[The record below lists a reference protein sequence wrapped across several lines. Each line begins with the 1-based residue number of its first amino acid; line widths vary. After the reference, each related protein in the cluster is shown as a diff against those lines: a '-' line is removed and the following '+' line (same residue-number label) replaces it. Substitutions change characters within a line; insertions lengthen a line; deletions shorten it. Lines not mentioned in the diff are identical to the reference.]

1 MNLSKN
7 NLENNTEPG
16 SHLRWPLLL
25 VLGFLLVCALPFV
38 LAWNL
43 VGPLVSL
50 VRTSDTFSEIP
61 LIPLVTIFLVY
72 EKRKAIF
79 SNISFG
85 WMWGAAFI
93 VPGTI
98 LLVAG
103 RLNLWQLSSTNLV
116 SLLVLGIALVWIGAF
131 ALFFGA
137 GAFRA
142 ACFPLFFLLF
152 MIPIPEPFLAKSVFL
167 LQAGSADM
175 AQWFFN
181 IAGVPNHR
189 QGLVFELP
197 GVAIRVAEE
206 CSGIHSTLAL
216 LITTALASYI
226 FLKKSW
232 KRLVL
237 CLAVFPIALFKNG
250 LRIATL
256 SSLSIYVDPA
266 FLTGNLHHH
275 GGIVFFMI
283 ALVPMA
289 ILLRLLQ
296 KSENS
301 LRPAAENAS

>member
-1 MNLSKN
+1 MNPSKKS
-7 NLENNTEPG
+7 LEINSEPA
-16 SHLRWPLLL
+16 SSVRSPYLL
-25 VLGFLLVCALPFV
+25 VCGFLLVCALPFV

-43 VGPLVSL
+43 VGPLVTL
-50 VRTSDTFSEIP
+50 VRTSETFSEIP
-61 LIPLVTIFLVY
+61 LIPLVTIFLIY
-72 EKRKAIF
+72 EKRKDIF

-85 WMWGAAFI
+85 WMWGGTFI

-98 LLVAG
+98 LLLAG

-116 SLLVLGIALVWIGAF
+116 SLFVLGIVLVWIGAF
-131 ALFFGA
+131 TLFFGV

-152 MIPIPEPFLAKSVFL
+152 MVPIPEPFLSKSVFL
-167 LQAGSADM
+167 LQTGSADM
-175 AQWFFN
+175 TQWFFN
-181 IAGVPNHR
+181 LAGVPNHR
-189 QGLVFELP
+189 QDLVFELP

-226 FLKKSW
+226 FLKSPW

-256 SSLSIYVDPA
+256 SALSIYVDPG

-296 KSENS
+296 KSENPIRS
-301 LRPAAENAS
+301 AAANAA

>member
-1 MNLSKN
+1 MRDKPVSNLR
-7 NLENNTEPG
+7 LPYT
-16 SHLRWPLLL
+16 LM
-25 VLGFLLVCALPFV
+25 LGFVLVCVLPFV

-43 VGPLVSL
+43 MGPLVTL

-61 LIPLVTIFLVY
+61 LIPLVSLFLVY
-72 EKRKAIF
+72 ENRKAIF

-85 WMWGAAFI
+85 WILGFAFI
-93 VPGTI
+93 FPGI
-98 LLVAG
+98 I
-103 RLNLWQLSSTNLV
+103 
-116 SLLVLGIALVWIGAF
+116 LLVLGRINLWHLDSTNIVTQLMLAIVLVWVGAF
-131 ALFFGA
+131 ALFFGTH
-137 GAFRA
+137 AFRV

-152 MIPIPEPFLAKSVFL
+152 MVPIPQPL
-167 LQAGSADM
+167 LSMTVHRLQTSSADM
-175 AQWFFN
+175 TELFFS

-226 FLKKSW
+226 FLKTAW

-237 CLAVFPIALFKNG
+237 CLAVVPIAIFKNG

-275 GGIVFFMI
+275 GGVVFFAI
-283 ALVPMA
+283 ALIPMA
-289 ILLRLLQ
+289 VLLRLLQ
-296 KSENS
+296 KNEGK
-301 LRPAAENAS
+301 LRPAGQEA

>member
-1 MNLSKN
+1 MNLSKKS
-7 NLENNTEPG
+7 LETNAEPD
-16 SHLRWPLLL
+16 SSIRSPYLL
-25 VLGFLLVCALPFV
+25 VAGFLLVCSVPFL

-43 VGPLVSL
+43 VGPLVTL
-50 VRTSDTFSEIP
+50 VRTSETFSEIP

-72 EKRKAIF
+72 EKRREIF
-79 SNISFG
+79 SNLSFG
-85 WMWGAAFI
+85 WVRGTAFMFS
-93 VPGTI
+93 GTI
-98 LLVAG
+98 VLLAA
-103 RLNLWQLSSTNLV
+103 RLNLLEISSTNLV
-116 SLLVLGIALVWIGAF
+116 SLFMLGIVLVWIGAF
-131 ALFFGA
+131 TLFFGA

-152 MIPIPEPFLAKSVFL
+152 MIPIPEPFLSKSVFL
-167 LQAGSADM
+167 LQTGSAEM

-181 IAGVPNHR
+181 LAGVPNHR

-226 FLKKSW
+226 FLKTPW

-237 CLAVFPIALFKNG
+237 CLVVFPIALFKNG

-256 SSLSIYVDPA
+256 SALSIYVDPG

-283 ALVPMA
+283 ALLPMA
-289 ILLRLLQ
+289 VLLRLLQ
-296 KSENS
+296 KSENP
-301 LRPAAENAS
+301 LRPAAENA

>member
-1 MNLSKN
+1 MNISNKGLELSN
-7 NLENNTEPG
+7 EPA
-16 SHLRWPLLL
+16 SNMRLSYSL
-25 VLGFLLVCALPFV
+25 VLGFLLVCVLPFV

-43 VGPLVSL
+43 VGPLFTL

-61 LIPLVTIFLVY
+61 LIPLVSLFIVY
-72 EKRKAIF
+72 ENRKAIF
-79 SNISFG
+79 SDVSFG
-85 WMWGAAFI
+85 RTLGAAFI

-98 LLVAG
+98 LLVVG
-103 RLNLWQLSSTNLV
+103 RLNLWQLSSTNRV
-116 SLLVLGIALVWIGAF
+116 SLLVLAIVLVWVGAF
-131 ALFFGA
+131 TLFFGNR
-137 GAFRA
+137 AFRV

-152 MIPIPEPFLAKSVFL
+152 MVPIPEPLLSKIIVL
-167 LQAGSADM
+167 LQTGSADM
-175 AQWFFN
+175 TELFFRL
-181 IAGVPNHR
+181 AGVPNHR

-226 FLKKSW
+226 FLKTSW

-237 CLAVFPIALFKNG
+237 CLAVVPIAIFKNG

-256 SSLSIYVDPA
+256 SALSIYVNPA

-275 GGIVFFMI
+275 GGIVFFII

-296 KSENS
+296 KNENK
-301 LRPAAENAS
+301 LLPAAGDV